1 MKRMSIG
8 VILISIV
15 CIVFVLGFSN
25 TPNPE
30 PNSYYQVYLDDEVVG
45 VIDSKDELESYI
57 DKQGDHIK
65 KKYQTNKVYA
75 PNGLEIK
82 KIVTYHDKVDTAKEV
97 YDKIQKM
104 KPFTIKGFQF
114 KIKSS
119 DESKSEI
126 LYVNKKSI
134 LQEAIENTIK
144 TFVGE
149 EDYNAYTNE
158 TQTEIET
165 TGSYINNIYV
175 QNDLTIKEVRI
186 PVTEKIYTDATELSQ
201 YLLFGAT
208 NNKYNYTVQVGDTIE
223 QVAFNN
229 KISVEEFFISNPQFT
244 SRQNLLYPGQA
255 VVIGMTDPKI
265 QVVVEKN
272 EVSDV
277 VNSFPIEERY
287 DSNKLVG
294 EDEIIQ
300 AGENG
305 LERVTQKLVIVNG
318 DTIAA
323 EIQHREELK
332 PAITQIIVKG
342 DKVIPSVGSG
352 AWFWP
357 VPSHYVISP
366 MGYRIDPINGRRALH
381 TGADISERCWKPIY
395 AANNGVVTVAG
406 VRSDNGNYVTINHNN
421 GYYTLYAHMSSYI
434 VRTGQVVSKGQVI
447 GYVGRT
453 GRATGCHLHFE
464 AWKGGA
470 PWRGQV
476 INALTLY

>member
-25 TPNPE
+25 T
-30 PNSYYQVYLDDEVVG
+30 
-45 VIDSKDELESYI
+45 
-57 DKQGDHIK
+57 
-65 KKYQTNKVYA
+65 

-119 DESKSEI
+119 DESKNEI

-244 SRQNLLYPGQA
+244 SRQNLLYPGQT

-305 LERVTQKLVIVNG
+305 LERVTQKLIIVNG

-381 TGADISERCWKPIY
+381 TGADISERCGKPIY

>member
-1 MKRMSIG
+1 
-8 VILISIV
+8 
-15 CIVFVLGFSN
+15 
-25 TPNPE
+25 
-30 PNSYYQVYLDDEVVG
+30 
-45 VIDSKDELESYI
+45 
-57 DKQGDHIK
+57 
-65 KKYQTNKVYA
+65 
-75 PNGLEIK
+75 NGLEIK

-158 TQTEIET
+158 TQTEIEA

-244 SRQNLLYPGQA
+244 SRQNLLYPGQT

-277 VNSFPIEERY
+277 VNSFPI
-287 DSNKLVG
+287 
-294 EDEIIQ
+294 
-300 AGENG
+300 
-305 LERVTQKLVIVNG
+305 
-318 DTIAA
+318 
-323 EIQHREELK
+323 
-332 PAITQIIVKG
+332 
-342 DKVIPSVGSG
+342 
-352 AWFWP
+352 
-357 VPSHYVISP
+357 
-366 MGYRIDPINGRRALH
+366 
-381 TGADISERCWKPIY
+381 
-395 AANNGVVTVAG
+395 
-406 VRSDNGNYVTINHNN
+406 
-421 GYYTLYAHMSSYI
+421 
-434 VRTGQVVSKGQVI
+434 
-447 GYVGRT
+447 
-453 GRATGCHLHFE
+453 
-464 AWKGGA
+464 
-470 PWRGQV
+470 
-476 INALTLY
+476 